1 MIKKKR
7 SSSFKK
13 KVAIEALKESR
24 TINEIAS
31 EFEVHPVQVSNWKK
45 QLIEGSDMVF
55 EGNKKSAKL
64 LSEYERRVE
73 EFEKKVGQ
81 MTMEIEFLKKKVN
94 F

>member
-55 EGNKKSAKL
+55 EGNKS
-64 LSEYERRVE
+64 RRNCFRNMRE
-73 EFEKKVGQ
+73 E
-81 MTMEIEFLKKKVN
+81 
-94 F
+94 

>member
-45 QLIEGSDMVF
+45 QLIEGSDTVF
-55 EGNKKSAKL
+55 EGDKKATKL